1 MDISKLI
8 ERFFQLYG
16 KGDVKAFFSPG
27 RVNLIGE
34 HIDYNGGYVL
44 PCAIDLG
51 TYGLVRKRDD
61 NKIRLA
67 SENIGLKVEVDIDD
81 LKYKKEDDW
90 ANYPKGVLYF
100 MKKEGYRVLGMDI
113 LVWGNI
119 PNGAGLSSSASLE
132 LLIGEM
138 ANNLFNHGSIPK
150 MDLIKIAQRAENDF
164 VGVKCGIMDQFAVA
178 MGKENQAVLLNSYS
192 LDFKHIN
199 MNIGK
204 YKLVVMNTNKRREL
218 SDSKYNER
226 RRECEKAL
234 YILKNYTDID
244 NLCQLSVEEFKQLKK
259 YIPDKIIKNRAYHV
273 VHENQRVLRACE
285 ALEKGDIL
293 QLGQLFVDSH
303 NSLRDLYE
311 VTGIELDTIV
321 EAALDQEACVGARM
335 TGAGFGGCAIALVED
350 KSVEDF
356 MDKVGNIYK
365 KKIGYRPDFYL
376 VGIGD
381 GTRELS

>member
-321 EAALDQEACVGARM
+321 EAALDQEACIGARM

>member
-303 NSLRDLYE
+303 NSLKDLYE

>member
-150 MDLIKIAQRAENDF
+150 IDLIKIAQRAENDF

-178 MGKENQAVLLNSYS
+178 MGKKNQAVLLNSYS

-303 NSLRDLYE
+303 NSLKDLYE

>member
-150 MDLIKIAQRAENDF
+150 IDLIKIAQRAENDF

>member
-150 MDLIKIAQRAENDF
+150 IDLIKIAQRAENDF

-303 NSLRDLYE
+303 NSLKDLYE

>member
-303 NSLRDLYE
+303 NSLKDLYE

-350 KSVEDF
+350 KSVEEF